1 MSQLHRVADRAG
13 RGVAVAFMIGLP
25 AVSSGQDVEA
35 NKALA
40 RRFYENVWFS
50 NNPGVVDEIVAPEYV
65 IHDVGGIDGLREP
78 AGAQRDVADFFWQAG
93 AMGGRIDFQVAEGD
107 LVATRWQW
115 EYTPSSWWMKA
126 LMAGGQTPIPVIN
139 VFRFQEG
146 RIVEIWNH
154 RHDIDIGFRVNVL
167 LAKGFLAGVIAMLLV
182 GWARRL
188 WRARREPAVA

>member
-1 MSQLHRVADRAG
+1 
-13 RGVAVAFMIGLP
+13 
-25 AVSSGQDVEA
+25 
-35 NKALA
+35 
-40 RRFYENVWFS
+40 
-50 NNPGVVDEIVAPEYV
+50 
-65 IHDVGGIDGLREP
+65 
-78 AGAQRDVADFFWQAG
+78 
-93 AMGGRIDFQVAEGD
+93 
-107 LVATRWQW
+107 
-115 EYTPSSWWMKA
+115 
-126 LMAGGQTPIPVIN
+126 VIN